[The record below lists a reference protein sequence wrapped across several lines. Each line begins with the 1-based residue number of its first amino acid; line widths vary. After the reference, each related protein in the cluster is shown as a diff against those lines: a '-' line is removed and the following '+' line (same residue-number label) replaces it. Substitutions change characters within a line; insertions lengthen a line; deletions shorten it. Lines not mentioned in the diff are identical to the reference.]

1 MRIPTS
7 ISRRLRALSALAA
20 ALPIALM
27 LFSTGASAAPQEPTA
42 RVIVKFKAG
51 AEASTA
57 TETASLS
64 RAEQRSARV
73 QGVVRRLGVPMRSGI
88 GITDRVQLVTA
99 SGLSSRQLAA
109 RLAQDGT
116 VDYAVPD
123 ERRQRTAAPNDPR
136 YAAGLAAPGPAS
148 GQWYLRAPA
157 GAVQSSI
164 DIEGAW
170 SALAGTP
177 NTVVVA
183 VLDTGIRYDH
193 PDLKRVADAG
203 TLLDGYDF
211 VTNSFIENDAS
222 PGRDAD
228 ASDPG
233 DWVSS
238 ADVASAANTIGCSS
252 AEISDS
258 SWHGTQTAG
267 LLGALTGNALGMAGL
282 TGPGKTLRVLPVRVL
297 GKCGGFDSDI
307 IPAMRWA
314 AGLGVPGVPANPT
327 PARVINLSF
336 GGTGACSAAYLDAVR
351 EINQAGVVVVA
362 SAGNTTGHAVNTPA
376 NCTGVIGVAGLR
388 HVGSKVG
395 FSDLGPEI
403 AISAPG
409 GNCVNLTGDCV
420 YPLLTTTN
428 AGITTP
434 VPASE
439 AYTDATN
446 ATIGTS
452 FSSPLVAGA
461 AALMLAAQPDLTPD
475 DVRSLLRRSAR
486 PFPTSG
492 DSASVPTCQ
501 APKTDGAGDPID
513 QVECY
518 CTTATCGAGMLDVRA
533 AVALAQSDDGDD
545 DGGGGGA
552 LGAGWLLALGLAI
565 RAVAAT
571 RTRG

>member
-7 ISRRLRALSALAA
+7 IPRRLRALSALAA

-314 AGLGVPGVPANPT
+314 AGFSVPGVPANPT

>member
-7 ISRRLRALSALAA
+7 IPRSLRALSALAA
-20 ALPIALM
+20 PLPIALM
-27 LFSTGASAAPQEPTA
+27 LCSTGAGAAPQETTA

-51 AEASTA
+51 ADATTA
-57 TETASLS
+57 TASLPQD
-64 RAEQRSARV
+64 AQLSARV
-73 QGVVRRLGVPMRSGI
+73 QGVVRRLGVPMRSGVD
-88 GITDRVQLVTA
+88 ITDRVQLVTA
-99 SGLSSRQLAA
+99 SGVSSQQLAA
-109 RLAQDGT
+109 RLARDSA
-116 VDYAVPD
+116 VEYAVPD
-123 ERRQRTAAPNDPR
+123 ERRHRAAAPNDPR

-157 GAVQSSI
+157 GAVRSSI
-164 DIEGAW
+164 DIEDAW
-170 SALAGTP
+170 SALAGTSS
-177 NTVVVA
+177 TVVVA

-211 VTNSFIENDAS
+211 VTNSFIENDAT

-314 AGLGVPGVPANPT
+314 AGLSVPGVPANPT

-388 HVGSKVG
+388 HAGSKVG

-461 AALMLAAQPDLTPD
+461 AALMLAAQPSLAPD

-492 DSASVPTCQ
+492 DGASVPTCQ
-501 APKTDGAGDPID
+501 APKTDSAGDPID

-518 CTTATCGAGMLDVRA
+518 CTTATCGAGMLDARA
-533 AVALAQSDDGDD
+533 AVALAQADDDK

-552 LGAGWLLALGLAI
+552 FGIGWLLALGLAI

-571 RTRG
+571 RTRA